1 MITDTKK
8 VLMNSLKMYLIKCK
22 KVKRTYIVKEH
33 IFDDDTLVLS
43 IIWDVC
49 GTNNGA
55 TFFKKV

>member
-43 IIWDVC
+43 II
-49 GTNNGA
+49 
-55 TFFKKV
+55 

>member
-8 VLMNSLKMYLIKCK
+8 VLMNSLKMYLIKYLI
-22 KVKRTYIVKEH
+22 TYIVKEH